1 MAQDETT
8 ILSLTPPANTAQY
21 RAANVYKSNAFHG
34 ISERDMMAQIFQKAI
49 KHLYAGRDAYL
60 ASNFEGMLEQN
71 SKAIHIFDVLRED
84 LLASDAL
91 KDAEAAAPAR
101 FLLQSY
107 TSLIERI
114 ANVLQTKPPEDAFT
128 AIIDTIKP
136 IYQAWLPPK
145 PEQAGNGE
153 PNINTAG

>member
-8 ILSLTPPANTAQY
+8 ILSLTPVNTAQY
-21 RAANVYKSNAFHG
+21 RAASVYKSNAFHG

-91 KDAEAAAPAR
+91 KDPEAAAPAK

-145 PEQAGNGE
+145 PGQAGNEE
-153 PNINTAG
+153 PGISTAG